1 MSPFPKP
8 ETGWFSVTPR
18 AGCCASPPAQ
28 APETGARAAA
38 RLRARRCA
46 FPSRPW
52 NTTCRTYSRSAKTR
66 HEPIADVRVKLR
78 TVFRQVYVV
87 RPIRVCD
94 TGVERLH
101 VLRAQKRLERG
112 IQPPADPLPALILA
126 QVDAHLGS
134 PGIGR
139 ARTERAGVGVADD
152 LSAAHGD
159 QIRIAPE
166 CGAHACGEFFD
177 IRHGALKRDGR
188 LFHVGCID
196 RAQRGR
202 VAQTRGAQMQGV
214 RVHTFFTFRCRRSLR
229 ARARTGRSH
238 RSRPMPCSAS
248 RSRTPCAPDR
258 DSTARRAHGRAAT
271 PW

>member
-1 MSPFPKP
+1 MLRTASGASSGNGS
-8 ETGWFSVTPR
+8 TGCGTASCAPMCFSIQTHGVP
-18 AGCCASPPAQ
+18 CA
-28 APETGARAAA
+28 ELIAAA
-38 RLRARRCA
+38 RKLA
-46 FPSRPW
+46 
-52 NTTCRTYSRSAKTR
+52 
-66 HEPIADVRVKLR
+66 HELIADVRVKLR

-94 TGVERLH
+94 AGVERLH

-139 ARTERAGVGVADD
+139 ALTERAGVGVADD

-166 CGAHACGEFFD
+166 RGAHACGECFD
-177 IRHGALKRDGR
+177 IRHGALKCDGR

-202 VAQTRGAQMQGV
+202 VAQTRRAQIQGV

-258 DSTARRAHGRAAT
+258 DSTARRAHGRAAI

>member
-18 AGCCASPPAQ
+18 AGCCAPPPAQ

-52 NTTCRTYSRSAKTR
+52 STMCRTYSR
-66 HEPIADVRVKLR
+66 
-78 TVFRQVYVV
+78 
-87 RPIRVCD
+87 
-94 TGVERLH
+94 
-101 VLRAQKRLERG
+101 
-112 IQPPADPLPALILA
+112 
-126 QVDAHLGS
+126 
-134 PGIGR
+134 
-139 ARTERAGVGVADD
+139 ARTECAGVGVADD

-166 CGAHACGEFFD
+166 RGAHACGECFD
-177 IRHGALKRDGR
+177 IRHGALKCDGR

-202 VAQTRGAQMQGV
+202 VAQTRGAQIQGV

-258 DSTARRAHGRAAT
+258 DSTARRAHDRAAT